1 MRYIHIAR
9 YDISSQIIS
18 KTLITLSIQ
27 EKLKFVTVLGAGLLV
42 GTALTVIIPEGIRSL
57 YMDSNGPQA
66 PAAAA
71 APMDDVAKL
80 NAAGVNETHKA
91 HDYSRTIGLSLVLGF
106 VFMMLVDQVSQRKS
120 SKGNENEKNIT
131 ATLGLVVHAAGAIKY
146 FIIDPFP
153 LTFDVFS

>member
-1 MRYIHIAR
+1 MKSIY
-9 YDISSQIIS
+9 SF
-18 KTLITLSIQ
+18 SIQ

-57 YMDSNGPQA
+57 YMDSHPPKVPA
-66 PAAAA
+66 SAAAA
-71 APMDDVAKL
+71 ENIDDMAKL
-80 NAAGVNETHKA
+80 DAASFYERHQT

-106 VFMMLVDQVSQRKS
+106 VFMMLVDQASQRKS
-120 SKGNENEKNIT
+120 SKGSENERNIT

-146 FIIDPFP
+146 FIIKPPP